1 MLIIEGLR
9 KSFGKEEVL
18 KGIDLQVK
26 KGEIVVIVGPSGGGK
41 TTLLR
46 IVNALEEA
54 DSGSIKINDKYLYK
68 DGNKANKKYL
78 KEIRNDIG
86 MVFQSF
92 NLFPHMTVLE
102 NMIEAPI
109 RVNGENK
116 INAIKRA
123 TDILEFLGLKGKENS
138 YPFELSGGQKQR
150 VAIGRALALEPK
162 VICFDEPTSALD
174 PNLTEEVSKLIKSV
188 SEKGMAT
195 LIITHDMGFA
205 KSVADRIISMD
216 KGKIIHK
223 DIYIDKQN

>member
-1 MLIIEGLR
+1 MLRIEGLR

-18 KGIDLQVK
+18 KEIDLQVK

-46 IVNALEEA
+46 IVNALEDA
-54 DSGSIKINDKYLYK
+54 DSGSIKINGRYLYR
-68 DGNKANKKYL
+68 DGNKAKKKEI
-78 KEIRNDIG
+78 KEIRKDIG
-86 MVFQSF
+86 MVFQGF

-102 NMIEAPI
+102 NIIEAPI
-109 RVNGENK
+109 RVNGEGK
-116 INAIKRA
+116 SNAIKKA
-123 TDILEFLGLKGKENS
+123 TEILEFLGLKGKENN

-162 VICFDEPTSALD
+162 IMCFDEPTSALD

-188 SEKGMAT
+188 SEKGMTT
-195 LIITHDMGFA
+195 LIITHDMSFA
-205 KSVADRIISMD
+205 RSVADRIISMD

-223 DIYIDKQN
+223 DIFS